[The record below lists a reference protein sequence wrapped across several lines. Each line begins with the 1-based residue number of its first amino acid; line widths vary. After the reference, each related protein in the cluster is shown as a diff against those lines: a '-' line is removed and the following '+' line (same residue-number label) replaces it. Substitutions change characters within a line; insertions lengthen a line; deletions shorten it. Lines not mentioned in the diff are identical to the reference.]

1 MKIRFT
7 RWCQVETA
15 VDTKP
20 NGEPIFETDEY
31 DAGEEIEVEVIN
43 FGMTADPMPGGNGF
57 MPNKNWP
64 QFQFADGSVT
74 TGIHLDDIRILEGQ
88 DEFDEAWAGAVS
100 ADAVDDAVVEAQ
112 KEEEQGTLQ
121 NLDR

>member
-1 MKIRFT
+1 MKIRFL
-7 RWCQVETA
+7 RWCQVEVA
-15 VDTKP
+15 VDTDP

-31 DAGEEIEVEVIN
+31 DAGEEVEVDVVD

-64 QFQFADGSVT
+64 QFQLADGSVT

-88 DEFDEAWAGAVS
+88 EEFDQAFQEALSTDKVE
-100 ADAVDDAVVEAQ
+100 DAIIDAQA
-112 KEEEQGTLQ
+112 EEDQGSLQ